1 MKDRTRNRYVQ
12 SIDRAVALLQRAVD
26 TGAELPDPGQLAEAA
41 HLSPFHFHRVYR
53 ALTGETPG
61 GTVLRLRLL
70 RALRLLADPA
80 QPVTDAA
87 LAVGYETPQ
96 AFARAFRQAFDAS
109 PSELRTQPER
119 LAQAIERS
127 SRVPLTERDS
137 TAELRVEVV
146 SVEPFRV
153 IAVRH
158 RGDFNGLNRVY
169 GRLFEWAATQGL
181 VEHVTG
187 VYGVPHG
194 DQRDASAGVAV
205 FDCAVAFDRTA
216 QAVDGPMAEDL
227 VAEDLVAEDLIAE
240 KLGGGA
246 WARVRHVGS
255 FDLLDDVTDA
265 LLAGWLVDS
274 GRELRDTPLF
284 HHYLDDPEQTPETLL
299 RTDIYLPLA

>member
-1 MKDRTRNRYVQ
+1 MRDQTRHRYLQ
-12 SIDRAVALLQRAVD
+12 GIDRAVALLQHAVD
-26 TGAELPDPGQLAEAA
+26 AGAELPDPGQLAEAA

-80 QPVTDAA
+80 QPVTEAA

-109 PSELRTQPER
+109 PSELRGQAER
-119 LAQAIERS
+119 LAQAIAQCSQAPALERE
-127 SRVPLTERDS
+127 PA
-137 TAELRVEVV
+137 AELRVEVV

-158 RGDFNGLNRVY
+158 RGDFDGLNLVY
-169 GRLFEWAATQGL
+169 GRVFEWAATQGL

-187 VYGVPHG
+187 IYGVPYG
-194 DQRDASAGVAV
+194 DPRDAPTAGLD
-205 FDCAVAFDRTA
+205 FDCAVAFDRPA
-216 QAVDGPMAEDL
+216 EPGDGLIAEDL
-227 VAEDLVAEDLIAE
+227 
-240 KLGGGA
+240 GGGE
-246 WARVRHVGS
+246 WARFRHVGS
-255 FDLLDDVTDA
+255 FDLLDEVTDA
-265 LLAGWLVDS
+265 MLAGWLADS
-274 GRELRDTPLF
+274 GRELRDEPLF
-284 HHYLDDPEQTPETLL
+284 HHYLDDPEQTPEALL

>member
-1 MKDRTRNRYVQ
+1 MRDQTRNRYLQ
-12 SIDRAVALLQRAVD
+12 GIDRAVALLQGAVD
-26 TGAELPDPGQLAEAA
+26 RGAELPDPGQLAEAA
-41 HLSPFHFHRVYR
+41 HLSAFHFHRVYR

-70 RALRLLADPA
+70 HALRLLADPA

-109 PSELRTQPER
+109 PTELRGQPAR
-119 LAQAIERS
+119 LAQAIEQC
-127 SRVPLTERDS
+127 SRAPAQEREPA
-137 TAELRVEVV
+137 TALRVEVV

-158 RGDFNGLNRVY
+158 RGDFDGLDRVY
-169 GRLFEWAATQGL
+169 IRLFEWAATQGL

-187 VYGVPHG
+187 IYGVPHG
-194 DQRDASAGVAV
+194 DHRAAPPGGLD
-205 FDCAVAFDRTA
+205 FDCAVAFDRA
-216 QAVDGPMAEDL
+216 AEPGDGLIAEDL
-227 VAEDLVAEDLIAE
+227 
-240 KLGGGA
+240 GGGS
-246 WARVRHVGS
+246 WARFRHVGS

-265 LLAGWLVDS
+265 VLAGWLAES
-274 GRELRDTPLF
+274 GRELRDVPLF
-284 HHYLDDPEQTPETLL
+284 HHYLDDPEQTPEAML

>member
-1 MKDRTRNRYVQ
+1 MKDQTRNRYLQ
-12 SIDRAVALLQRAVD
+12 GIDRAVALLQHAVD
-26 TGAELPDPGQLAEAA
+26 TDAELPDPGRLAEAA

-109 PSELRTQPER
+109 PSELRAQPER
-119 LAQAIERS
+119 LAEAVERC
-127 SRVPLTERDS
+127 SRAPSAEHQPAS
-137 TAELRVEVV
+137 ELRVEVV

-158 RGDFNGLNRVY
+158 RGDFDGLDRVY

-181 VEHVTG
+181 IEHVTG
-187 VYGVPHG
+187 IYGVPHG
-194 DQRDASAGVAV
+194 DHRSAPPGGLD
-205 FDCAVAFDRTA
+205 FDCAVALDR
-216 QAVDGPMAEDL
+216 MAEPG
-227 VAEDLVAEDLIAE
+227 EGLIAE
-240 KLGGGA
+240 DLGGGA
-246 WARVRHVGS
+246 WARFRHVGS
-255 FDLLDDVTDA
+255 FDFLDDVTDA
-265 LLAGWLVDS
+265 VLAGWLVDS
-274 GRELRDTPLF
+274 GWTLRDVPLF
-284 HHYLDDPEQTPETLL
+284 HHYLDDPEQTPEALL
-299 RTDIYLPLA
+299 RTDIYLPVA